1 MTKLAAIICVRMSS
15 SRLPGKA
22 LCVYDEHSGKPN
34 LLCLID
40 RIRASRHSPQII
52 VATTTGADDDPIIG
66 QCVKHSIPYYRGDL
80 RNVVR
85 RFDES
90 LRLVP
95 EFDYVWRVM
104 ADNPLID
111 IGLVD
116 HRIDTL
122 IRYKADVVAPIPPE
136 PTYAAHSNVW
146 SREAWEYCAK
156 QSSGSLLEHPGEFIY
171 ENAGMFKTIY
181 DPGPS
186 NEYYLPIRT
195 ELDTSED
202 LRFFRK
208 VWSKYPY
215 AAMETR
221 VNSIYRVD
229 EIRRVDTGGVLRWLP
244 SRPDI
249 ISINSSVQAKTSTT
263 FAHGHARAR
272 SWICKGCGH
281 TIAHKVNEGLAINCQ
296 RCGEERRFYP

>member
-1 MTKLAAIICVRMSS
+1 MKLAAILCVRMIS

-34 LLCLID
+34 LLCVID
-40 RIRASRHSPQII
+40 RIRTSRHSPKII
-52 VATTTGADDDPIIG
+52 VATSTDSADDPIVG

-80 RNVVR
+80 NNVVK

-111 IGLVD
+111 VGLVD

-122 IRYKADVVAPIPPE
+122 IRYKADVVAPILPE

-156 QSSGSLLEHPGEFIY
+156 QSSGSLLEHPGEFLY
-171 ENAGMFKTIY
+171 EQSGMFKTIY
-181 DPGPS
+181 DPGP
-186 NEYYLPIRT
+186 EAIYYQPVRT
-195 ELDTSED
+195 ELDTKED
-202 LRFFRK
+202 LEFFRT
-208 VWSKYPY
+208 V
-215 AAMETR
+215 
-221 VNSIYRVD
+221 YRESPFKSTAGILD
-229 EIRRVDTGGVLRWLP
+229 WLA

-249 ISINSSVQAKTSTT
+249 VSINSSVQTKTSTT
-263 FAHGHARAR
+263 YAHGHTRAR
-272 SWICKGCGH
+272 SWVCKECGD
-281 TIAHKVNEGLAINCQ
+281 TIGWKINDRIDINC
-296 RCGEERRFYP
+296 RKCGQVRSFYP